1 MQRIYGDRSF
11 VLSVQNRLQVHTVS
25 ARILVICYLSV
36 RQRDGRTLRTKDIR
50 AYYFLK
56 NKIFILT
63 FLYDTSL
70 GVISEGKLGARKIA

>member
-56 NKIFILT
+56 NEIFQKRT
-63 FLYDTSL
+63 
-70 GVISEGKLGARKIA
+70 